1 MFVGFSALSSKHTV
15 EEKVAIDH
23 TVIIATEIV
32 AALCT
37 HLMPIYV
44 FMHFTYANIPKHP
57 ETLLSRYNI
66 THGTDEDAE
75 S

>member
-1 MFVGFSALSSKHTV
+1 MM
-15 EEKVAIDH
+15 
-23 TVIIATEIV
+23 TVIIVTEIV

-37 HLMPIYV
+37 QLMPIYV
-44 FMHFTYANIPKHP
+44 FMHFTYASTPKHP

>member
-1 MFVGFSALSSKHTV
+1 M
-15 EEKVAIDH
+15 
-23 TVIIATEIV
+23 V

-37 HLMPIYV
+37 QLMPIYV
-44 FMHFTYANIPKHP
+44 FMHFTYANTPKHP
-57 ETLLSRYNI
+57 EALLSRYNI